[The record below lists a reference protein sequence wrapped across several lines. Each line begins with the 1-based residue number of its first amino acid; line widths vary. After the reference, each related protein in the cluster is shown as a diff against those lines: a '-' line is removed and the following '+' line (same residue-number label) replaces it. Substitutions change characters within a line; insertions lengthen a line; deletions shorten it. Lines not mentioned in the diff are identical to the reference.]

1 MAFDWDHVEQ
11 IRAEQERAKTRYNAE
26 VIPSNETAARINDS
40 AGARMASSPPLD
52 HYEAMIMKMR
62 TQLIDWIV
70 AHGLVDGWI
79 LDGVLQPIQNGKIV
93 LTSDAIKQITDKFG
107 YFTEEIT
114 KKYLD
119 KYLPEN
125 HYVADE
131 NYVHTDNNY
140 DNAAVEK
147 LAGIEAGAEVNKII
161 DVVFNGSTVL
171 DEDTRIATITIT
183 PEDIKNWYE
192 SNPDVN
198 PFTDADKAKLE
209 GIEDG
214 AQVNAVEDVTVDGVT
229 VLDPADKTAK
239 ITKEIIKA
247 SYESNADTNAFTDAE
262 KEKLAGIAE
271 GAEVNDVKDVT
282 LDGKSIVSKDKIAEL
297 TAAAIKSGYE
307 SNANTNAFTDAD
319 KELVERTVPALSEQN
334 HDHEKRLG
342 DLELSQHLQDDEIAK
357 LKEKDVAL
365 DKEISDTKNSI
376 SELGDEVNS
385 IAGRVTTLEASQTAQ
400 DGRLDAL
407 DTSEEKQDAD
417 IEQLKTDIK
426 NAGKVD
432 DVQVNGVSVLD
443 KSTKVANI
451 TGVAKTDDIPDVSQF
466 VPYTGASKAVDLGE
480 HDFTARNMSAS
491 FAGQSIAIGADGIN
505 TTEKNIPFIGPLG
518 DPATLTI
525 GDPTNDEHAA
535 TKKYVDAKIAEIPSV
550 DTSNLVPYSG
560 ATKDV
565 DIGNHSL
572 IVATTKQQD
581 LTTRTESYSLNANV
595 GMDTLKYPG
604 VSIETKK
611 DEFYPNAEAP
621 YTQIIRMGIIPGNF
635 SVLART
641 ETSQGVRTDKTIEL
655 TEEGLRMKSTDNS
668 ILITDTSIKEL
679 ADPADGRDAANKKYV
694 DESIAAIPETD
705 TSNLVPYTG
714 ATKDV
719 NIGNHKLLINTT
731 GIISGIPS
739 SAEMHVGKF
748 EHGESNIVPG
758 IKINAKAEGT
768 TDGATINQSTDMAI
782 MPGVVEIAIAGNTGD
797 DNKEINFRMDST
809 GVTLG
814 ETSGKPAVKIS
825 PEKIT
830 GLSAPVTNDSAANKK
845 YVDSKI
851 LEVKIPTIKVSEA
864 RLDKS
869 EGNLTL
875 AANDVGTFQ
884 TQRYTIPSCLGLTG
898 ILSVSVRGTEPIPY
912 QLMGEV
918 IYLEDTVQDSSS
930 NTHTVLFKVFV
941 HNPQPKEVTIDTM
954 VVKFAYLSN

>member
-11 IRAEQERAKTRYNAE
+11 IRAEQERAKTRYNTE
-26 VIPSNETAARINDS
+26 VVPSDETATRINGS
-40 AGARMASSPPLD
+40 AGARMTNSPPLD

-171 DEDTRIATITIT
+171 NEDTRIATITIT

-198 PFTDADKAKLE
+198 PFTDADKAKLD

-214 AQVNAVEDVTVDGVT
+214 AQVNAVENVTVDGVT
-229 VLDPADKTAK
+229 VLDLADKTAK

-271 GAEVNDVKDVT
+271 GAEVNNVKDVT
-282 LDGKSIVSKDKIAEL
+282 LDGKSIVNKDKIAEL
-297 TAAAIKSGYE
+297 TAVAIKSSYE

-365 DKEISDTKNSI
+365 DKEISNTKNSI

-385 IAGRVTTLEASQTAQ
+385 VAGRVTNLEASQKVQ
-400 DGRLDAL
+400 DG
-407 DTSEEKQDAD
+407 D
-417 IEQLKTDIK
+417 IAQLKEDIK

-432 DVQVNGVSVLD
+432 DVQVDGVSVLD
-443 KSTKVANI
+443 TTTKVANI
-451 TGVAKTDDIPDVSQF
+451 TGLAKASDIPDVSQF
-466 VPYTGASKAVDLGE
+466 VPYTGANKAVDLGE
-480 HDFTARNMSAS
+480 HSLTAKGISAS
-491 FAGQSIAIGADGIN
+491 YAGRATSIQADRVT
-505 TTEKNIPFIGPLG
+505 TTENNLRFEGSTG
-518 DPATLTI
+518 DSVTLSI
-525 GDPTNDEHAA
+525 GDPTMDEHAA

-565 DIGNHSL
+565 
-572 IVATTKQQD
+572 
-581 LTTRTESYSLNANV
+581 
-595 GMDTLKYPG
+595 
-604 VSIETKK
+604 
-611 DEFYPNAEAP
+611 
-621 YTQIIRMGIIPGNF
+621 
-635 SVLART
+635 
-641 ETSQGVRTDKTIEL
+641 
-655 TEEGLRMKSTDNS
+655 
-668 ILITDTSIKEL
+668 
-679 ADPADGRDAANKKYV
+679 
-694 DESIAAIPETD
+694 
-705 TSNLVPYTG
+705 
-714 ATKDV
+714 

-731 GIISGIPS
+731 GSISGVPS
-739 SAEMHVGKF
+739 SAEIHVGKF
-748 EHGESNIVPG
+748 EQGESNIVPG
-758 IKINAKAEGT
+758 IEINAKAKGT
-768 TDGATINQSTDMAI
+768 TGGITIDQSTDIAL
-782 MPGVVEIAIAGNTGD
+782 MPGVIGITIAGNTGNGD
-797 DNKEINFRMDST
+797 EKIGLRMDST
-809 GVTLG
+809 GITVG
-814 ETSGKPAVKIS
+814 EASGKPPAVKIS
-825 PEKIT
+825 PGKIT
-830 GLSAPVTNDSAANKK
+830 GLSTPVTNDSAANKK

-864 RLDKS
+864 SLDKS

-884 TQRYTIPSCLGLTG
+884 TQKYTIPSCLGLTG
-898 ILSVSVRGTEPIPY
+898 ILSVNVRGTEPIPY

-954 VVKFAYLSN
+954 VVKFTYLSN

>member
-1 MAFDWDHVEQ
+1 MAFGWDHVEQ

-26 VIPSNETAARINDS
+26 VIPSNEAAARINDS
-40 AGARMASSPPLD
+40 AGARMTNSPPLD

-171 DEDTRIATITIT
+171 DGDTRIATITIT

-229 VLDPADKTAK
+229 VLDPTDKTAK

-262 KEKLAGIAE
+262 KEKLAEIAE

-282 LDGKSIVSKDKIAEL
+282 LDGKSIVNKDKIAEL
-297 TAAAIKSGYE
+297 TAVAIKSSYE

-385 IAGRVTTLEASQTAQ
+385 VAGRVTNLEASQKVQ
-400 DGRLDAL
+400 DG
-407 DTSEEKQDAD
+407 D
-417 IEQLKTDIK
+417 IAQLKENIK

-432 DVQVNGVSVLD
+432 DVQVDGVSVLD
-443 KSTKVANI
+443 TTTKVANI
-451 TGVAKTDDIPDVSQF
+451 TGLAKASDIPDVSQF
-466 VPYTGASKAVDLGE
+466 VPYTGANKAVDLGE
-480 HDFTARNMSAS
+480 HSLAAKGISAS
-491 FAGQSIAIGADGIN
+491 YAGRATSIQADRVT
-505 TTEKNIPFIGPLG
+505 TTENNLRFEGSTG
-518 DPATLTI
+518 DSVTLSI
-525 GDPTNDEHAA
+525 GDPTMDEHAA

-565 DIGNHSL
+565 
-572 IVATTKQQD
+572 
-581 LTTRTESYSLNANV
+581 
-595 GMDTLKYPG
+595 
-604 VSIETKK
+604 
-611 DEFYPNAEAP
+611 
-621 YTQIIRMGIIPGNF
+621 
-635 SVLART
+635 
-641 ETSQGVRTDKTIEL
+641 
-655 TEEGLRMKSTDNS
+655 
-668 ILITDTSIKEL
+668 
-679 ADPADGRDAANKKYV
+679 
-694 DESIAAIPETD
+694 
-705 TSNLVPYTG
+705 
-714 ATKDV
+714 
-719 NIGNHKLLINTT
+719 NIGDHKLLISTT
-731 GIISGIPS
+731 GSISGIPS
-739 SAEMHVGKF
+739 SAEIHVGKF
-748 EHGESNIVPG
+748 EQGESNIVPG
-758 IKINAKAEGT
+758 IEINAKAKGT
-768 TDGATINQSTDMAI
+768 TGGITIDQSTDMAI
-782 MPGVVEIAIAGNTGD
+782 MPGVIGITIAGNAED
-797 DNKEINFRMDST
+797 DNEKIGLRMDST
-809 GVTLG
+809 GITVG
-814 ETSGKPAVKIS
+814 EASGKPPAVKIS
-825 PEKIT
+825 PGKIT
-830 GLSAPVTNDSAANKK
+830 GLSTPVTNDSAANKEYVDTKIAEVPSVDTSNLVPYSGATKTVNLGRQAIAASRIDAGDGTNYTSVNAAEISTTAEQFRIIDRGGNLISPYIATPAADNQAANKK
-845 YVDSKI
+845 YVDEKI
-851 LEVKIPTIKVSEA
+851 HVSSVYSYFENVAPTNMWGRYDFNKGSFMNIPWNDFLGATVWVLHGRGEVQSTDSNVDLKWIPVNDVEKFGGLRCYHKVTSSEA
-864 RLDKS
+864 TS
-869 EGNLTL
+869 
-875 AANDVGTFQ
+875 F
-884 TQRYTIPSCLGLTG
+884 TI
-898 ILSVSVRGTEPIPY
+898 
-912 QLMGEV
+912 
-918 IYLEDTVQDSSS
+918 
-930 NTHTVLFKVFV
+930 
-941 HNPQPKEVTIDTM
+941 
-954 VVKFAYLSN
+954 FAKITYRK

>member
-26 VIPSNETAARINDS
+26 VIPSNEAAARINDS
-40 AGARMASSPPLD
+40 AGARMTNPPPLD

-161 DVVFNGSTVL
+161 DIVFNGSTVL
-171 DEDTRIATITIT
+171 DGDTRIATITIT

-214 AQVNAVEDVTVDGVT
+214 AQVNTVEDVTVDGVT
-229 VLDPADKTAK
+229 VLDLADKTAK

-282 LDGKSIVSKDKIAEL
+282 LDGKSIVNKNKIAEL
-297 TAAAIKSGYE
+297 TAAAIKSSYE

-385 IAGRVTTLEASQTAQ
+385 IAGRVTTLEASQKAQDGRLDALETWKGTTNTTITALEKKNTTQDEEISKLKEKDTTQDGEISDLKAKDTAQ

-407 DTSEEKQDAD
+407 ETWKGTTNTTITALEKKNTTQDEEISKLKEKDTTQDGEISDLKAKDTAQDGRLDALETSEATQDAD
-417 IEQLKTDIK
+417 ILQLKEDVK

-432 DVQVNGVSVLD
+432 DVTINGVSIVEG
-443 KSTKVANI
+443 KVA
-451 TGVAKTDDIPDVSQF
+451 KIPA
-466 VPYTGASKAVDLGE
+466 VPSSIRRFEIPLPKL
-480 HDFTARNMSAS
+480 TARESYLWSAD
-491 FAGQSIAIGADGIN
+491 INYPNERVIGVVPRIYSSN
-505 TTEKNIPFIGPLG
+505 
-518 DPATLTI
+518 LTI
-525 GDPTNDEHAA
+525 ISYLLFVEGGAKVAAYITNISNA
-535 TKKYVDAKIAEIPSV
+535 TV
-550 DTSNLVPYSG
+550 
-560 ATKDV
+560 
-565 DIGNHSL
+565 
-572 IVATTKQQD
+572 
-581 LTTRTESYSLNANV
+581 ES
-595 GMDTLKYPG
+595 G
-604 VSIETKK
+604 VSA
-611 DEFYPNAEAP
+611 Y
-621 YTQIIRMGIIPGNF
+621 
-635 SVLART
+635 
-641 ETSQGVRTDKTIEL
+641 
-655 TEEGLRMKSTDNS
+655 
-668 ILITDTSIKEL
+668 
-679 ADPADGRDAANKKYV
+679 
-694 DESIAAIPETD
+694 
-705 TSNLVPYTG
+705 
-714 ATKDV
+714 V
-719 NIGNHKLLINTT
+719 NIAL
-731 GIISGIPS
+731 
-739 SAEMHVGKF
+739 
-748 EHGESNIVPG
+748 
-758 IKINAKAEGT
+758 
-768 TDGATINQSTDMAI
+768 
-782 MPGVVEIAIAGNTGD
+782 
-797 DNKEINFRMDST
+797 
-809 GVTLG
+809 
-814 ETSGKPAVKIS
+814 
-825 PEKIT
+825 
-830 GLSAPVTNDSAANKK
+830 APNV
-845 YVDSKI
+845 
-851 LEVKIPTIKVSEA
+851 
-864 RLDKS
+864 
-869 EGNLTL
+869 
-875 AANDVGTFQ
+875 
-884 TQRYTIPSCLGLTG
+884 
-898 ILSVSVRGTEPIPY
+898 
-912 QLMGEV
+912 
-918 IYLEDTVQDSSS
+918 
-930 NTHTVLFKVFV
+930 
-941 HNPQPKEVTIDTM
+941 
-954 VVKFAYLSN
+954 